1 MTNEEIKAMIEGGLA
16 NSRAYVSG
24 DGTHFTARVVT
35 DAFAGVPLIKQHRM
49 VYGALGDS
57 MKSAIHA
64 LSIQTYTLAEWEQ
77 QKAFQ
82 IL

>member
-1 MTNEEIKAMIEGGLA
+1 MTNEEITAMIENGLA
-16 NSRAYVSG
+16 NSRAYVTG
-24 DGTHFTARVVT
+24 DGVHFNAKVIT

-57 MKSAIHA
+57 MQNAIHA
-64 LSIQTYTLAEWEQ
+64 LSIQTYTVAEWER

-82 IL
+82 TL

>member
-16 NSRAYVSG
+16 DSQAYVSG
-24 DGTHFTARVVT
+24 DGTHFTARVVS
-35 DAFAGVPLIKQHRM
+35 DAFAGVSLIKQHRM
-49 VYGALGDS
+49 VYSALGDS

-64 LSIQTYTLAEWEQ
+64 LSIQTFTQQEWER